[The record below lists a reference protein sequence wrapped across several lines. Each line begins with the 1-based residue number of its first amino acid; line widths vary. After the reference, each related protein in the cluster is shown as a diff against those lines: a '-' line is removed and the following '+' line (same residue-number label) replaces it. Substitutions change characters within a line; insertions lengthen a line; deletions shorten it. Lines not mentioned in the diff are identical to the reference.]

1 MADIKTER
9 LLNLTMALL
18 AAKRYLTKSEILK
31 TVSGYSGAT
40 DAMDRMFE
48 RDKDDLRSIGIEIE
62 VGSLDSLFDDE
73 IGYRIR
79 PESFVLTLPDI
90 SPTEMAYIS
99 LASQIWREH
108 ALGDSAQYALRR
120 FESLGV
126 ETSREID
133 WLPIDHNLLKP
144 DFELIWRAIEESKFL
159 YFTYNEKKRT
169 ILPIELF
176 LQGGAWYLTGVDKVD
191 NTRKNFKLIR
201 VDGEIEIGPKGELPP
216 SKEGEVVEDN
226 TLTVRFRF
234 KDGSVNPFPQNMQA
248 SADSQEVSVSF
259 PDRFSALHRALS
271 LAHIAQVLEP
281 VDLREEVVA
290 ILSERSR

>member
-99 LASQIWREH
+99 LASQIWR
-108 ALGDSAQYALRR
+108 
-120 FESLGV
+120 
-126 ETSREID
+126 T
-133 WLPIDHNLLKP
+133 
-144 DFELIWRAIEESKFL
+144 
-159 YFTYNEKKRT
+159 RT
-169 ILPIELF
+169 
-176 LQGGAWYLTGVDKVD
+176 
-191 NTRKNFKLIR
+191 R
-201 VDGEIEIGPKGELPP
+201 
-216 SKEGEVVEDN
+216 
-226 TLTVRFRF
+226 
-234 KDGSVNPFPQNMQA
+234 
-248 SADSQEVSVSF
+248 
-259 PDRFSALHRALS
+259 
-271 LAHIAQVLEP
+271 
-281 VDLREEVVA
+281 
-290 ILSERSR
+290 